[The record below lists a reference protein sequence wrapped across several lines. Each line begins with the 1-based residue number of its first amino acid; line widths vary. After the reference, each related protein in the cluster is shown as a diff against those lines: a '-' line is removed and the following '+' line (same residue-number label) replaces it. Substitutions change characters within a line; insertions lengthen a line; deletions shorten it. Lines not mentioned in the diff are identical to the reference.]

1 LAAPPAFDESFRRIR
16 TIAFTIVQ
24 ETASANVTAASRVPS
39 SPHTRRTDHR
49 DDGINPPHR
58 LLETTRSPINTA
70 FTIQRR
76 VHHGRRMPCAVPA
89 NSAALEQPCPPAGAS
104 LVFA

>member
-24 ETASANVTAASRVPS
+24 DMTTTNGMTAPRVPS
-39 SPHTRRTDHR
+39 SPHTQCTDHR

-58 LLETTRSPINTA
+58 LPETTRSPINTW

-76 VHHGRRMPCAVPA
+76 VHHGGRLPCVVPPI
-89 NSAALEQPCPPAGAS
+89 SAASEKPRRAAAAPLA
-104 LVFA
+104 FA